1 MAEEPRENDATG
13 ELSEE
18 VTRSRDVVARD
29 LGGLRYELDFPRK
42 LRRSFKTETVL
53 WVAAAVAVGVLI
65 ATLPARTKKVYVE
78 PRAGEKSKKRLLEA
92 GFVLGALKIASTLL
106 RPVIVDLVRSR
117 LSAFGAKAARSQK
130 W

>member
-1 MAEEPRENDATG
+1 
-13 ELSEE
+13 LSEE

-78 PRAGEKSKKRLLEA
+78 PRTGEKSKKRLLEA

-117 LSAFGAKAARSQK
+117 LSAFGAKGARSQK

>member
-1 MAEEPRENDATG
+1 MAEGPRENDATG

-18 VTRSRDVVARD
+18 IARSRDAVAGD
-29 LGGLRYELDFPRK
+29 LAGLRYELDFPRK

-53 WVAAAVAVGVLI
+53 WVTAAVAVGVLI

-78 PRAGEKSKKRLLEA
+78 PRVGGKSKNRLLEA
-92 GFVLGALKIASTLL
+92 GFVLGALKIAGGLL

-117 LSAFGAKAARSQK
+117 LSGFGAKAARSQK